1 MVVKMRKCFCAKVLY
16 VEQFTSEIIS
26 LGWSSGLHGYK
37 HVMLHLT
44 FMFSLFGF
52 QLYYYQM
59 KANEGYMN
67 CFQQLKIFKESFI
80 KTYQQSVPSEDKTLC
95 SFRQRKA
102 KQQIFF
108 LMLFEHKKE
117 AHAFIFRL
125 SKIIHL
131 RVRKACKIFK
141 ECFISSRHPRRN
153 MTVQPLFTEHFDVKC
168 LNCQDHSV
176 SVEESK
182 SRSSWKW
189 FDLFSNL

>member
-1 MVVKMRKCFCAKVLY
+1 MHELLSATEDLKNPL
-16 VEQFTSEIIS
+16 
-26 LGWSSGLHGYK
+26 LK
-37 HVMLHLT
+37 HINSPFPQNT
-44 FMFSLFGF
+44 KPF
-52 QLYYYQM
+52 
-59 KANEGYMN
+59 A
-67 CFQQLKIFKESFI
+67 
-80 KTYQQSVPSEDKTLC
+80 PSDKGGQN
-95 SFRQRKA
+95 SDF
-102 KQQIFF
+102 FF

-131 RVRKACKIFK
+131 RVRKACKICK

-176 SVEESK
+176 SAEESK

-189 FDLFSNL
+189 LDLFSNLR